1 MENTLV
7 NSTMSNQTQIVN
19 YALNG
24 KLLDTQESGRSLVVT
39 PASNNSG
46 ALSLP
51 IILVLI
57 FIMASIVGI
66 IVTALFVMRRRFSTW
81 RLSTN
86 DSKEVDAE
94 TGAKVELKESEVDVK
109 PTEKTADVK
118 TETETQEKAAPT
130 VDTNQE
136 GDKQE
141 QPSPSSNAPLIA
153 ESTDVPKTE
162 TVAEATKTEEAVSAE
177 AKVGEESAAVKPTE
191 QVTSS
196 SSLIVNVLNELS
208 ESVACKLAG
217 EVAPSAEEKE
227 PLNTETAATDATE
240 QKE

>member
-39 PASNNSG
+39 PAGNNSG

-81 RLSTN
+81 RLTTN
-86 DSKEVDAE
+86 DTKEVDAE
-94 TGAKVELKESEVDVK
+94 TGTKVETKECEKDVK
-109 PTEKTADVK
+109 AEEATTAVK
-118 TETETQEKAAPT
+118 TETETAAPT

-136 GDKQE
+136 GDEQKQA
-141 QPSPSSNAPLIA
+141 SPSSNAPLIA
-153 ESTDVPKTE
+153 ESGEAVTEAKTE
-162 TVAEATKTEEAVSAE
+162 TAAETKTEEAE
-177 AKVGEESAAVKPTE
+177 TKVEETQAPVKPTE

-217 EVAPSAEEKE
+217 EVAPVTEEEKE
-227 PLNTETAATDATE
+227 PLNSESTEAASE
-240 QKE
+240 KKE

>member
-39 PASNNSG
+39 PARNNSG

-81 RLSTN
+81 RLTTN
-86 DSKEVDAE
+86 DTKEVDAE
-94 TGAKVELKESEVDVK
+94 TGTKDETKEAEKGVKSE
-109 PTEKTADVK
+109 EAATAVK
-118 TETETQEKAAPT
+118 TETETAAPT
-130 VDTNQE
+130 IDTNQE
-136 GDKQE
+136 GDEQKQA
-141 QPSPSSNAPLIA
+141 SPSSNAPLIA
-153 ESTDVPKTE
+153 ESAEAVPEAKTE
-162 TVAEATKTEEAVSAE
+162 TVVETKTEEAETKADE
-177 AKVGEESAAVKPTE
+177 APVKPTE

-217 EVAPSAEEKE
+217 EVAPVTEEEKE
-227 PLNTETAATDATE
+227 PLKKEDSDAATE